1 MIRHLE
7 KLSAFSFL
15 WDKMPY
21 GTVIIRNGLINRCD
35 IEKYIGTS
43 HAYSAIPWE
52 SMLSS
57 NAIGKCL
64 FYSDYILVELGEIEK
79 TWKSNAIDI
88 FMYQIPLWFSILP
101 EQYIMKNKIYRGY
114 MRNLFSL
121 RNIWSLYRRYNF
133 KSLSSMRFLSNIN
146 KFKFVLISRL
156 Q

>member
-1 MIRHLE
+1 MFWFYCPFCWSTFKTTVYVE

-35 IEKYIGTS
+35 VEKYIGTS

-57 NAIGKCL
+57 TAIGKCL

-88 FMYQIPLWFSILP
+88 FMYQISFVVFNTTWT
-101 EQYIMKNKIYRGY
+101 IYHE
-114 MRNLFSL
+114 
-121 RNIWSLYRRYNF
+121 
-133 KSLSSMRFLSNIN
+133 K
-146 KFKFVLISRL
+146 
-156 Q
+156 

>member
-1 MIRHLE
+1 
-7 KLSAFSFL
+7 
-15 WDKMPY
+15 MPY

-35 IEKYIGTS
+35 VEKYIGTS

-101 EQYIMKNKIYRGY
+101 EQYIMKI
-114 MRNLFSL
+114 
-121 RNIWSLYRRYNF
+121 RY
-133 KSLSSMRFLSNIN
+133 IGA
-146 KFKFVLISRL
+146 I
-156 Q
+156 